1 MVAAESAAKKHHPV
15 ITVVCLFF
23 FFFCFLYSTRK
34 YNLLS
39 IILVFVA
46 NWLGGRAV
54 DDTPTAGAVA
64 AGREDGAPLRRRR
77 RVDGRSGR
85 WAGPEVWLMRI

>member
-1 MVAAESAAKKHHPV
+1 MNVVAAESAAKKHHPV
-15 ITVVCLFF
+15 ITVVCS
-23 FFFCFLYSTRK
+23 FFCFLYSTRQ

-39 IILVFVA
+39 PILVFVA
-46 NWLGGRAV
+46 DWLGGRAV

-64 AGREDGAPLRRRR
+64 AGREDGAPLRRGC